1 MGWRNVGW
9 AATGRCDALGRE
21 LAASDDSLAV
31 ERSGK
36 GGQ

>member
-1 MGWRNVGW
+1 MAFWEIPGGGG
-9 AATGRCDALGRE
+9 A

-36 GGQ
+36 GGR